1 MNNDGVGSLC
11 SLWGSGATPN
21 CCNWSGGR
29 SLAAD
34 AEGRSA
40 ADAEGRS
47 AADAGDV
54 GDTTADADSRA
65 ADADAR
71 DCSADEDARGCP
83 ADEDARGAAD
93 EDARGAADA
102 DARGCPA
109 GEGCSPTS
117 EVQDSVSAEAS
128 SRCVGAS
135 SSQPT
140 TAARK
145 ILLATSSKPAG
156 GLRYNALQFVQSLKW
171 L

>member
-1 MNNDGVGSLC
+1 MNNGVGSLC
-11 SLWGSGATPN
+11 PSWGSGATPN

-29 SLAAD
+29 SFAAD
-34 AEGRSA
+34 AEGKSA
-40 ADAEGRS
+40 AWDDNDEGVK
-47 AADAGDV
+47 DV
-54 GDTTADADSRA
+54 RGCPVKGCPP

-71 DCSADEDARGCP
+71 GAADEDARGCP
-83 ADEDARGAAD
+83 ADE
-93 EDARGAADA
+93 
-102 DARGCPA
+102 
-109 GEGCSPTS
+109 GCSPAS
-117 EVQDSVSAEAS
+117 ELQDSVSTAACS
-128 SRCVGAS
+128 CWLNRCVVGVL